1 MKKRNYMLSA
11 AFGLG
16 LVLTTPMAMAQET
29 PTTAPGGVKLVDAKG
44 VQGLQ
49 AQGAVLIDTRRAGE
63 YAEGTIK
70 GAINIPYDPEKSAKD
85 ANFDPSV
92 DAFDMS
98 ELKDKAKALVTF
110 CNAGSC
116 WKSYKAAVVLAKN
129 GYSNV
134 HWYRDGFPDWKKQG
148 LATE

>member
-1 MKKRNYMLSA
+1 MQKIQYLLGA
-11 AFGLG
+11 AVGLG
-16 LVLTTPMAMAQET
+16 LVLSSQLAMAAET
-29 PTTAPGGVKLVDAKG
+29 PTTAPAGVKLVDAKA

-49 AQGAVLIDTRRAGE
+49 AQGAVVVDTRRAGE

-70 GAINIPYDPEKSAKD
+70 GAVNIPYDPEKSAKD
-85 ANFDPSV
+85 ANFDPAQ

-98 ELKDKAKALVTF
+98 ELADKTKAVVTF

-129 GYSNV
+129 GYTSV
-134 HWYRDGFPDWKKQG
+134 HWYRGGFPDWKAQG
-148 LATE
+148 LPTE